1 MFADKCLKMN
11 LLIDICIVFCRIK
24 KNSQVSIY
32 SLAVLNIGHC
42 VELSFLKGKLGGIF
56 VVKVYQSDYKLKTI
70 PICGESTLTFT
81 SKWNK
86 FTKLHF
92 KKVHIKN
99 LPNLPS
105 WSRKV
110 NSSQHS
116 IKSGCILVALMK
128 NLHLFV
134 QLFGGG
140 GWRNLKLSWKTV
152 DSDWLRDIW

>member
-1 MFADKCLKMN
+1 MN

-81 SKWNK
+81 SKWN
-86 FTKLHF
+86 TH
-92 KKVHIKN
+92 VCTGSTYSNH
-99 LPNLPS
+99 
-105 WSRKV
+105 
-110 NSSQHS
+110 
-116 IKSGCILVALMK
+116 MK
-128 NLHLFV
+128 NSDLGIKFLTWTVYWLMMFNNFV
-134 QLFGGG
+134 IKTRSFDNKSERMLYILKNTRPWHPSIFM
-140 GWRNLKLSWKTV
+140 RNIVPLIFS
-152 DSDWLRDIW
+152 